1 MKRFVLRTVPFL
13 SVAGVLVM
21 GSPASAAVTC
31 VFSGTTVTITL
42 SASGDGVFIR
52 RQADSDVIEFF
63 TFGPTFISCIGGT
76 PTVNTTDTIN
86 VNDTSAGGSTFV
98 QLMPGNGPF
107 APGDTDEPGASDEIE
122 FSLSFGGGL
131 SDQLVLIGSL
141 GPDHWTLGDT
151 GINLN
156 ADETATID
164 ADITYSGLESTD
176 QVTQTGVDVID
187 GGGDAVTGGDFDL
200 PMGIQSGDG
209 GDTVVGGSVRDSIRP
224 EGSQQT
230 NSNDSIE
237 GGGGRDMVDY
247 ESDPNGVSVN
257 LALGTTTGAGTDRL
271 DSIEDAR
278 GSATGSDTLIGNNQL
293 NNLNGL
299 GGNDTLA
306 GGGGEDYLEGGD
318 GRDTF
323 LAQFAP
329 ATIDLAA
336 GTSMSSIGPDQLV
349 GIENAT
355 GSPGPDSVTGSAL
368 ANKLIGG
375 GGNDTFTGLA
385 GNDTVAGGSGA
396 DRAEGGFG
404 DDRLGGGVGNDR
416 LFGQGD
422 NDRLDGGPN
431 RDRCVGGPGA
441 DTRVACEA

>member
-1 MKRFVLRTVPFL
+1 MKRFILRAVPFL
-13 SVAGVLVM
+13 LVAGVLVM
-21 GSPASAAVTC
+21 GTPASAAVTC

-42 SASGDGVFIR
+42 SASGDGVTIR
-52 RQADSDVIEFF
+52 RQADSDDIEFF
-63 TFGPTFISCIGGT
+63 AIGPISCIGGT

-86 VNDTSAGGSTFV
+86 VNDTSTGGSTFV
-98 QLMPGNGPF
+98 QLLIGAPF
-107 APGDTDEPGASDEIE
+107 APGANDETGSSDEIE
-122 FSLSFGGGL
+122 FNLSFGAGL
-131 SDQLVLIGSL
+131 SDQLALIGSL

-156 ADETATID
+156 ADEAATID
-164 ADITYSGLESTD
+164 ADITYSGLETTD
-176 QVTQTGVDVID
+176 QVTHTGADVID
-187 GGGDAVTGGDFDL
+187 GSGDAVTGGDFDIR
-200 PMGIQSGDG
+200 MGIQSGDG
-209 GDTVVGGSVRDSIRP
+209 GDTVVGGSLGDSILP
-224 EGSQQT
+224 EGFQQT
-230 NSNDSIE
+230 NSNDSIK

-247 ESDPNGVSVN
+247 EPDPNGVSVN
-257 LALGTTTGAGTDRL
+257 IALGTTTGAGTDSL

-278 GSATGSDTLIGNNQL
+278 GSPTGSDTLIGNNQL
-293 NNLNGL
+293 NNLKGL

-323 LAQFAP
+323 NAQSAP

-336 GTSMSSIGPDQLV
+336 GTSTSSLGPDQLV

-355 GSPGPDSVTGSAL
+355 GSPGPDTVSGSAL
-368 ANKLIGG
+368 FNKLVGG
-375 GGNDTFTGLA
+375 GGNDTFTGLE
-385 GNDTVAGGSGA
+385 GRDTVAGGSGA
-396 DRAEGGFG
+396 DRAEGGPG
-404 DDRLGGGVGNDR
+404 DDRLGGGLGNDR

-422 NDRLDGGPN
+422 NDHLDGGPN